1 MKMIIYFTAVSI
13 LCLLNALSA
22 HGEILKSKTLNG
34 AQWVSIVN
42 SEYGYFPFR
51 TTEYYQLDTLD
62 LNLEDKA
69 GSKNLEEIKGICTS
83 PKKEGPSK
91 KSCYSEE
98 VIGSKSIAK
107 RICEVE
113 SFFSCP

>member
-1 MKMIIYFTAVSI
+1 MIINFTAVSI

-34 AQWVSIVN
+34 VQWVSIGN

-51 TTEYYQLDTLD
+51 TTEYYQLETLD
-62 LNLEDKA
+62 LNLEDKVS
-69 GSKNLEEIKGICTS
+69 SKNLEEIKGICTN
-83 PKKEGPSK
+83 PKKEGSNK

-98 VIGSKSIAK
+98 IMGSKSTAK